1 MFNRKFGDPPLHLFG
16 VHGAG
21 GIARRIGDQN
31 FGTWRDPGGYL
42 IRIRLQAIPL
52 GQYNRDRNAAEAE
65 CDRWIS
71 GKTRL
76 GIKHFITRLDQ
87 CHHRQKQRDL
97 AAGRDHNI
105 AWRNVEIAGLAQID
119 SQLLA
124 QSGQAS
130 NRAVAVFPFPDGF
143 LEGVNDRF
151 GGVEIR
157 LTQFQVNDGATL
169 PFQFLRVRKDGERS
183 FAAHHRHS
191 GSQRPHLVL
200 LFEKTF
206 RHGSGGD
213 AQGIDKT
220 RKEIE
225 GRSRRGQFDDLPV
238 IIEALQLGIEI
249 VADLVWR
256 AVKLVGAA
264 EANFFCLAEWTF
276 FKLALNGLDLSIASS
291 FLFRRNRMGSGSII
305 AVL

>member
-1 MFNRKFGDPPLHLFG
+1 
-16 VHGAG
+16 
-21 GIARRIGDQN
+21 
-31 FGTWRDPGGYL
+31 
-42 IRIRLQAIPL
+42 
-52 GQYNRDRNAAEAE
+52 
-65 CDRWIS
+65 
-71 GKTRL
+71 
-76 GIKHFITRLDQ
+76 
-87 CHHRQKQRDL
+87 
-97 AAGRDHNI
+97 
-105 AWRNVEIAGLAQID
+105 
-119 SQLLA
+119 
-124 QSGQAS
+124 
-130 NRAVAVFPFPDGF
+130 
-143 LEGVNDRF
+143 
-151 GGVEIR
+151 VEIR
-157 LTQFQVNDGATL
+157 LAQFQVNDGSAL

-225 GRSRRGQFDDLPV
+225 GRSRRGQFDDLLV

-276 FKLALNGLDLSIASS
+276 FKVALNGLDLSIASS
-291 FLFRRNRMGSGSII
+291 FLFRRNRVGSGSII